1 MSEKD
6 MKLLNHTQMMQSGC
20 YFLEH
25 SITLSRVRDHSL
37 KRVGGGSTFRAGPP
51 NSSQL
56 FV

>member
-37 KRVGGGSTFRAGPP
+37 KRVGEGDHF
-51 NSSQL
+51 
-56 FV
+56 